1 MSLWNCIS
9 DPRPPRSRILTT
21 NLKPFQQLA
30 GKEAPAAPRQVHPT
44 ASSLGSHR
52 VLPAQLNA
60 GPQLFSTVSET
71 KTARPPCAASLWK
84 TGGNRQGATLLARGI
99 KPPLHPARFTPIPTA
114 SSLSSHR
121 VLPVQLYA
129 GPQLFSTVSETKT
142 ARHPCAASLW
152 KTGGNRQGATLLV
165 RGKKAPAAPRQVH
178 PTASSLGSHRVLP
191 VQLYAGPQLLSTV
204 SETKTERHPCSAPLR
219 IGKLAASARA
229 RLQVGFVTAVV
240 TNEEGRRNRCRRPA
254 FALVCQ
260 LFRLRCS
267 GGRLIRASHPLLPAF
282 LHLRL
287 QCFELLLLLIV
298 QRCFQLRACVLPN
311 RLRFAAPILRDS
323 D

>member
-1 MSLWNCIS
+1 MRCFALENWRKSPGR
-9 DPRPPRSRILTT
+9 DFAGSRE
-21 NLKPFQQLA
+21 K
-30 GKEAPAAPRQVHPT
+30 APAAPRQVH
-44 ASSLGSHR
+44 
-52 VLPAQLNA
+52 
-60 GPQLFSTVSET
+60 
-71 KTARPPCAASLWK
+71 
-84 TGGNRQGATLLARGI
+84 
-99 KPPLHPARFTPIPTA
+99 PTA

-240 TNEEGRRNRCRRPA
+240 TNEEGRRN
-254 FALVCQ
+254 VV
-260 LFRLRCS
+260 
-267 GGRLIRASHPLLPAF
+267 GGLHSHPAVSYSG
-282 LHLRL
+282 
-287 QCFELLLLLIV
+287 CG
-298 QRCFQLRACVLPN
+298 
-311 RLRFAAPILRDS
+311 APVGA
-323 D
+323 